1 MEIHNVTSVPH
12 GASYLVS
19 LATLYTI
26 ETINLVVLSGLVS
39 IFGVISNLVN
49 LSIFWRHG
57 FRESI
62 NVGLTA
68 LAVSDLGTV
77 ISGAILSVCFN
88 PLIPYSEM
96 GVNSR
101 DVQYLVGAHP
111 RFCFARITGL
121 ITVYITL
128 ERCLCVAVPLHVK
141 RILTPR
147 RTFAVVVLIF
157 TLIFLIETPI
167 YMAHKLDWKFSYAL
181 NRSEIS
187 LVSMSNAAE
196 LENLSFGLSVC
207 VQFSSFGLLLILTST
222 LVLLLKKR
230 SEWRLQTV
238 SAGPSDKNNVS
249 RRERGAI
256 RLTLMVSTILIC
268 FLFPSTLLIITS
280 FLEPE
285 FNFGRRY
292 QNMYFSVWTIVS
304 LGEVSNSSVN
314 IFVYYKMNSRYRE
327 TFRGVFCTKSSSKEG
342 NKTPVNVSH
351 TEKL

>member
-1 MEIHNVTSVPH
+1 MTPDPH
-12 GASYLVS
+12 GMTYLMS

-26 ETINLVVLSGLVS
+26 ETINTVVLSGLVS

-49 LSIFWRHG
+49 LTIFWRHG

-96 GVNSR
+96 RVNNR
-101 DVQYLVGAHP
+101 DVQYLVAAHP

-128 ERCLCVAVPLHVK
+128 ERCLCVALPLHVK

-181 NRSEIS
+181 NRSVIS
-187 LVSMSNAAE
+187 LVSRSNAAE

-207 VQFSSFGLLLILTST
+207 VQLSSFGLLLILTST

-230 SEWRLQTV
+230 SEWRLQTT
-238 SAGPSDKNNVS
+238 STGASDKNNVS

-256 RLTLMVSTILIC
+256 RLTLMVDVDGS
-268 FLFPSTLLIITS
+268 FKLFQ
-280 FLEPE
+280 E
-285 FNFGRRY
+285 Y
-292 QNMYFSVWTIVS
+292 
-304 LGEVSNSSVN
+304 
-314 IFVYYKMNSRYRE
+314 
-327 TFRGVFCTKSSSKEG
+327 
-342 NKTPVNVSH
+342 
-351 TEKL
+351 